1 MPPVSRR
8 RAAAVLGIPLL
19 RVCACALKIDISLV
33 LGGGPWYN
41 RDVLDGMAL
50 AVDCPAGSPFGAPPS
65 WGSLQGRRCLNM
77 TIYEALSL
85 TVALSSLTVQILVW
99 VDQRKNHKRH

>member
-33 LGGGPWYN
+33 LGVGPWYN
-41 RDVLDGMAL
+41 KDVLDGMAL
-50 AVDCPAGSPFGAPPS
+50 AVDCPAGSPFGAPPR
-65 WGSLQGRRCLNM
+65 GAAFKGGG
-77 TIYEALSL
+77 
-85 TVALSSLTVQILVW
+85 V
-99 VDQRKNHKRH
+99 